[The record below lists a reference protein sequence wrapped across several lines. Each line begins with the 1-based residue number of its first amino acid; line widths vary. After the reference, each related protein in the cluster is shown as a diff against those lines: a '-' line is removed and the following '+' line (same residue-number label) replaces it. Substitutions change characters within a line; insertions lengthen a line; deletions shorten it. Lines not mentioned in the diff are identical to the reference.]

1 MSELSITHGGI
12 AISGAGTAELRPG
25 MKSSNK
31 KLNDMNVEL
40 IDVDLTT
47 LAAAIAADEVISQ
60 SIEIANAVTEQ
71 GGTGIIQ
78 SIVLNS
84 DDAETP
90 AMDLVFSQVS
100 DNISSAISATVGDDE
115 DIDSIGAK
123 VLGHVSLSNY
133 TNLVDCV
140 TATKLNIG
148 LIVKAA
154 STTRSIWVHAINRSG
169 ANFTPTATD
178 DLHLRVGIAQD

>member
-1 MSELSITHGGI
+1 MSQLTIQHAGQTITQ
-12 AISGAGTAELRPG
+12 LRPG
-25 MKSSNK
+25 MKSDNQ
-31 KLNDMNVEL
+31 KLNHMNVEL

-60 SIEIANAVTEQ
+60 SIEIANAVQEK

-90 AMDLVFSQVS
+90 AIDLVFSQVS
-100 DNISSAISATVGDDE
+100 DNISSAVSATVGDDE
-115 DIDSIGAK
+115 DIDSIGAS
-123 VLGHVSLSNY
+123 VLGHISLNNY

-148 LIVKAA
+148 LIIEAA
-154 STTRSIWVHAINRSG
+154 STTRSIWVHTINRSG
-169 ANFTPTATD
+169 GNFTPTAVD
-178 DLHLRVGIAQD
+178 DLHLRVGIVQD

>member
-1 MSELSITHGGI
+1 MAQTELHNYTVQ
-12 AISGAGTAELRPG
+12 E
-25 MKSSNK
+25 
-31 KLNDMNVEL
+31 KLNKM
-40 IDVDLTT
+40 DVDLIDATLTT
-47 LAAAIAADEVISQ
+47 VAAAVATDEVISQ
-60 SIEIANAVTEQ
+60 GIEIENAVAVK
-71 GGTGIIQ
+71 GGTAIIQ

-90 AMDLVFSQVS
+90 ALDLVFSQVQ
-100 DNISSAISATVGDDE
+100 DDISSGLSATVGDDE
-115 DIDSIGAK
+115 DIDSLGAS

-140 TATKLNIG
+140 TATKLNVG

-154 STTRSIWVHAINRSG
+154 SGSTSIYVHTINRSG

-178 DLHLRVGIAQD
+178 DLHLRLGIVKD